1 MSQRWPMTDAE
12 QLLAAARLSVEASD
26 RLASVAERMAQAL
39 EHRAGAVQTVTMP
52 TPTPPRTERLVWVMC
67 VATAIMGVVAG
78 GATVAAVIQGQR
90 VTDLRSDMHA
100 ERASREAFDNWN
112 AQEITA
118 VRSYITTG
126 RLQPMQPR
134 PQPEKP
140 Q

>member
-1 MSQRWPMTDAE
+1 VSQSAPVTKQEFQAFATEIRDELSA
-12 QLLAAARLSVEASD
+12 LSARL
-26 RLASVAERMAQAL
+26 RPT
-39 EHRAGAVQTVTMP
+39 GAVQTVTMP
-52 TPTPPRTERLVWVMC
+52 APAAPPRTERLVWVMC
-67 VATAIMGVVAG
+67 AATAIMGVVAG

-118 VRSYITTG
+118 VRAYITTG
-126 RLQPMQPR
+126 RLQPMHPR